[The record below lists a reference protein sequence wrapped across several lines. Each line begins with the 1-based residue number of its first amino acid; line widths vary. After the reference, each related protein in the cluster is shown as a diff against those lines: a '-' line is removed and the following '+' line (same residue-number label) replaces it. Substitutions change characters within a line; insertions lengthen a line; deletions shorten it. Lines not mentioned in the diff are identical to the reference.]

1 MVRRV
6 AALMVIGGCMSAAA
20 VHAAGPAVDIDTAA
34 TIYQAAQEREQVR
47 ASLGTMPAQ
56 IRQLFEHDVSAKL
69 SDEQLAAV
77 TAAAERGFRIDVFET
92 SALSAL
98 AQNLDASTVAKTQ
111 AFLSSDLGKRM
122 VADDV
127 ASATMGQANIDKV
140 MNGEISTP
148 LTPKREAEVEDLE
161 RASRSTESTV
171 DVFLSMGQAV
181 AVGTA
186 IGSGLDQ
193 TSIAERAKK
202 SGDAGRAELEDSMRV
217 PMRRFLAYSYRDM
230 SDSDLKHLLSFLKSP
245 AGVRYVNAYNA
256 SMGAGFDAMGKRT
269 GERLGE
275 SLREIAQAKLEPPVR
290 DYSPP
295 QDSPP
300 PDIAAPPAP
309 LASPRQ
315 PSPPAAEPQGEP
327 H

>member
-6 AALMVIGGCMSAAA
+6 TALMVIGGIVSAGA
-20 VHAAGPAVDIDTAA
+20 VHAASPGVDIDTAA
-34 TIYQAAQEREQVR
+34 TIYQAAEVREQVR
-47 ASLGTMPAQ
+47 ASLNTMPAQ
-56 IRQLFEHDVSAKL
+56 IRQMFERDASAKL

-77 TAAAERGFRIDVFET
+77 TAAAERGFRIDVFEAP
-92 SALSAL
+92 ALSAL
-98 AQNLDASTVAKTQ
+98 AQNLDPATVVKTQ

-127 ASATMGQANIDKV
+127 ASATMGQDNIEKV
-140 MNGEISTP
+140 MNGDISAP
-148 LTPKREAEVEDLE
+148 STPKRDAVVEKLE
-161 RASRSTESTV
+161 KAARSTQSTV

-193 TSIAERAKK
+193 GSIAERAKK
-202 SGDAGRAELEDSMRV
+202 SGDAGRAELEDSMRL

-230 SDSDLKHLLSFLKSP
+230 SDSDLKHLLSFLESP
-245 AGVRYVNAYNA
+245 AGTRYVTAYNA

-275 SLREIAQAKLEPPVR
+275 SLRELAQAKLEQPARNSTPT
-290 DYSPP
+290 
-295 QDSPP
+295 DSPP
-300 PDIAAPPAP
+300 PDIAAP
-309 LASPRQ
+309 
-315 PSPPAAEPQGEP
+315 

>member
-6 AALMVIGGCMSAAA
+6 AALMIIGGFTSAVA
-20 VHAAGPAVDIDTAA
+20 VHAAGPVVDIDTAA
-34 TIYQAAQEREQVR
+34 TIYQAAQVREQVR

-56 IRQLFEHDVSAKL
+56 IRQLFERDVSAKL

-98 AQNLDASTVAKTQ
+98 AQNLDPSTVAKTQ

-122 VADDV
+122 VADDL

-140 MNGEISTP
+140 MNGEISVP
-148 LTPKREAEVEDLE
+148 STPKREAVVEQLE
-161 RASRSTESTV
+161 RAAKSTESTV

-202 SGDAGRAELEDSMRV
+202 SGDAGRAELEDSMRL

-275 SLREIAQAKLEPPVR
+275 SLREIAQAKLEQPVR
-290 DYSPP
+290 N
-295 QDSPP
+295 SPP
-300 PDIAAPPAP
+300 PDIATPPAP

-315 PSPPAAEPQGEP
+315 PSPSSAEPR
-327 H
+327 